1 MNRIFKAQRLVI
13 AICFASLIMV
23 SGCNVKEDFV
33 LKNRHREKYLVEKI
47 TKYENSATHRE
58 IDRTAEFFYD
68 GNNKL
73 TKRVTTGKLVE
84 NGQVR
89 PLKYVDEFEYNTK
102 GLVSKIRVHD
112 LTHSMTAHDI
122 VLSYNSK
129 GNLIK
134 QEMWRDDYRLYSIK
148 FHYENNRMVSIYDD
162 KSEPFDT
169 NTIVYDKL
177 GNVIKTIHVVPKQ
190 TDFGEPIEG
199 EFEEVEYR
207 YEYDRGSRPNFG
219 IDYLFVYEP
228 LIGIGTTTGFARGL
242 SQNNLTK
249 YVNDGGTWIFT
260 YDRKGLP
267 ISYEVKWGSGPTLY
281 PMIYE
286 ITYKQVE

>member
-1 MNRIFKAQRLVI
+1 MRIKIFL
-13 AICFASLIMV
+13 FAMISILLFGA
-23 SGCNVKEDFV
+23 GCNEKEEFV

-47 TKYENSATHRE
+47 TKYESSATHRA

-73 TKRVTTGKLVE
+73 TKRVTTGKLIE

-89 PLKYVDEFEYNTK
+89 PLNYVDEFEYNTK

-112 LTHSMTAHDI
+112 LTHSMSYHDI
-122 VLSYNSK
+122 KLSYDSK

-134 QEMWRDDYRLYSIK
+134 QEMWRDDYRLYSRK
-148 FHYENNRMVSIYDD
+148 FHYDNGRMVSIYDD
-162 KSEPFDT
+162 KSEPFEI

-177 GNVIKTIHVVPKQ
+177 GNAVKSIHVVPKQ

-207 YEYDRGSRPNFG
+207 YEYDGGIRPNFG
-219 IDYLFVYEP
+219 IDYLFVYEL
-228 LIGIGTTTGFARGL
+228 LIGMGTTTGFARGL

-249 YVNDGGTWIFT
+249 YLNDGGTWTFT
-260 YDRKGLP
+260 YDEKGLP
-267 ISYEVKWGSGPTLY
+267 ISYEVKWGSGATLY